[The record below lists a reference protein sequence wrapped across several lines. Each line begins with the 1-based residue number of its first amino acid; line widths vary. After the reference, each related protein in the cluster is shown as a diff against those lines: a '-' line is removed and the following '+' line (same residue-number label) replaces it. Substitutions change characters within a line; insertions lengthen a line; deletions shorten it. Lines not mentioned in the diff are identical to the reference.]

1 MVKLSGGSRTLS
13 GGSRE
18 YSRREV
24 EFNQLMHSG
33 QYSSGYFSQK
43 GGGYYVVERS
53 SANHKPEEIEA
64 ARFMADRGYC
74 VALTNEAGQGDR
86 VKSPDGKIFT
96 ASFEQRTPTGD
107 SSQNFNKCLEHAKI
121 KGADMAVVFMKNAGH
136 TKSSVEAGIRKY
148 EAHNSYR
155 FQQIIVVTKDGRI
168 HKHRHN
174 K

>member
-1 MVKLSGGSRTLS
+1 MVKLSGGSRALT

-18 YSRREV
+18 YSRREA
-24 EFNQLMHSG
+24 EYNQLMNSG

-43 GGGYYVVERS
+43 GGGYFVIENS
-53 SANHKPEEIEA
+53 SAVHKQEEIEA
-64 ARFMADRGYC
+64 ARYMADRGYC
-74 VALTNEAGQGDR
+74 LTLTDEAGHGDK

-107 SSQNFNKCLEHAKI
+107 SAQNFNKCLEHAKS
-121 KGADMAVVFMKNAGH
+121 KRADVAIVFMKNSGH
-136 TKSSVEAGIRKY
+136 TKASVEVGIKKY
-148 EAHNSYR
+148 EALNSYR
-155 FQQIIVVTKDGRI
+155 FKQIIVITKDGRI